1 MNNEKSKIRFVE
13 LKGDVCIASAT
24 CCVVAGGIFRHDAK
38 QRRTDII
45 RKDGGLTQI
54 RIGVEELAAEGNQ
67 DDELAAA
74 AGMCPVAAIW
84 LYDAE
89 GRRLLP
95 DELTPME

>member
-1 MNNEKSKIRFVE
+1 MNIEKSIIRFVE

-24 CCVVAGGIFRHDAK
+24 CCVVAGEIFRHDAK
-38 QRRTDII
+38 QRRTDMI
-45 RKDGGLTQI
+45 RKDGELTQL
-54 RIGVEELAAEGNQ
+54 RIGVEDLAGAGDRDE
-67 DDELAAA
+67 ELAAA

-84 LYDAE
+84 LYDGE